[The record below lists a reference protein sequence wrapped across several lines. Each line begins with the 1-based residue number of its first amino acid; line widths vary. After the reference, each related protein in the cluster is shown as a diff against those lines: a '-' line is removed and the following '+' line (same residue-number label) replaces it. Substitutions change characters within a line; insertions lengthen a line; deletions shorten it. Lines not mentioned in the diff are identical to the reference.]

1 MAQFV
6 VMGASLRCTF
16 GLAPSTLTVIR
27 PTVLIGGKPAATI
40 MDYAPMANIM
50 PFGMCTTQSNPTVAA
65 ATAAALGTPTPAPCI
80 PATVAP
86 WIPGNPK
93 VLIQNQPALM
103 STCTCLCTWG
113 GQISVTFAGQAKVNG

>member
-6 VMGASLRCTF
+6 VNNAVLKCTF
-16 GLAPSTLTVIR
+16 GLAPSPMTVIR
-27 PTVLIGGKPAATI
+27 PTVTMGGQPAATI
-40 MDYAPMANIM
+40 MDYAPMVNIK

-80 PATVAP
+80 PNTVAP

-103 STCTCLCTWG
+103 STCSCLCLWG
-113 GQISVTFAGQAKVNG
+113 GSISVTFAGQVKVNG